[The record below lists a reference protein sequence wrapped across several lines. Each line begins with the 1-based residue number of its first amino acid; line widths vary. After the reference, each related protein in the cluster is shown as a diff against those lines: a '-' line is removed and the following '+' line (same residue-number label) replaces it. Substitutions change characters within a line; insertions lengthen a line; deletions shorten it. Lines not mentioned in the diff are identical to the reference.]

1 MFGRPLAKFQSV
13 QNLIVDAVA
22 EATLARSAVD
32 EALYDAL
39 EHDLAGPDSVFRV
52 AVAKSVVGRAAS
64 VVVRNTHQ
72 ALGAIGTTEEHS
84 LHRFTNAA
92 LTWRSEFGSIRSWE
106 EAFGAAAAAGSVDDV
121 WAFVVDAGPVTA
133 PSVSR

>member
-1 MFGRPLAKFQSV
+1 RNVTGV
-13 QNLIVDAVA
+13 Q
-22 EATLARSAVD
+22 TC
-32 EALYDAL
+32 ALPISL
-39 EHDLAGPDSVFRV
+39 EHDLAGSDSVFRV

-106 EAFGAAAAAGSVDDV
+106 ERSEERRVGNECK
-121 WAFVVDAGPVTA
+121 
-133 PSVSR
+133 SR